1 MSKVTEIKPIF
12 ERQRKVYGYTLPVI
26 PDRLKYV
33 KVGQTT
39 REVETRVLEQ
49 FSQVGLIPKIYFDRI
64 AKHTNG
70 EYFTDYDLHL
80 FFEKNGIKRED
91 FGTSANEWFYFG
103 DHPEQAE
110 ILTDKFINMDY
121 SSVQKIEST
130 SAYNLRNEQ
139 EDAVHKTV
147 EYYNRTIS
155 NPLLS
160 KEFLWNAKPRF
171 GKTLTTYD
179 LARRLKLTSV
189 LIITNRPAIANSWY
203 DDFVKFIRWQDPKYL
218 FISESDSITKKG
230 PISRDEYITA
240 AKENLDSIDGFIAFY
255 SLQDLKGSDWA
266 GGDHDKHDWIKKQ
279 KFDLVVIDESHEG
292 VETFKTEKL
301 LEKIQRKFTLYL
313 SGTPFK
319 ALASNKFKEEQIFNW
334 SYSDEQRAKKDW
346 PKELDTNPYESLP
359 TLHLFTY
366 QMSRIIEQYL
376 EEGLDIDDKN
386 LDYTFDLNEFFST
399 KENGKFVY
407 ESSVK
412 LFLRNICQGK
422 YPFAPSEYRHKL
434 NHTLWLLNRVDSAKA
449 LEKLLRE
456 DEFFKDYKVVLAAGD
471 GEVLRDDGIE
481 EITDNNEAKKSLDKV
496 REAIKENEKTITL
509 SVGQLTTGVT
519 VPEWTGVM
527 ILSNIQSPALYF
539 QAAFRAQNPYSF
551 TDKGNGKLYIKE
563 NAYVFDFAPERT
575 LIQFDE
581 FANNLR
587 SDKAETRNDRKENI
601 KELINFFPVI
611 AEDKGGRMYELN
623 AEEVLKIPSSL
634 KATEVVRSG
643 FMSNFLFENISA
655 IFRVPKAL
663 EDIINKLK
671 KPFEESRKKTETKI
685 PEDINFDK
693 DGNILPNF
701 QKVINQT
708 DVLCG
713 PKIYGEIQ
721 DKLEDVKKE
730 DKPDKFIYDTSKI
743 VDDFVDN
750 KMDFS
755 ITKETYGFNDKDL
768 ERNKKDLKETIKKN
782 LKNEYESA
790 AYDIEIENKQI
801 ENKEKELDNTKDE
814 KLIEELKKEIEDHQ
828 AKKKEIED
836 NLYGKVTDIFKG
848 STEEHVIKTEIKAKE
863 KIKKSSEDEVR
874 GKLRGFSRTIP
885 SFLMSYGNRDVTL
898 KNYDQI
904 VDPDDFLDVT
914 GITVDEFKILRD
926 GFTEKVKG
934 KEEKIPGFFN
944 EPVFNSSIQ
953 EFYDTRDRLSD
964 YYKEGQKEDIFDFIP
979 SQKTNQKFTPRWVVD
994 LMLDILE
1001 KEYPNVFSD
1010 RNLKFADLYSKS
1022 GMFIVEIIKRLN
1034 KGLETEIP
1042 DQKER
1047 LKWIIEKQVYALA
1060 PTRTIYNI
1068 SRNYIM
1074 SDFVGIDDQNI
1085 KLCDLV
1091 PAAKQAQAK
1100 KEIEKLWGE
1109 GMKFDIIIGNPPY
1122 QESARG
1128 SNDTKFYSIYNKFLD
1143 SSYELADI
1151 VTMIHPARFLF
1162 EAGDTPRS
1170 WDKKMLNDPHLKVEM
1185 FEQDS
1190 KQIFQGPDIKGGLVI
1205 TLRDLNEKYGP
1216 IKKYIP
1222 NNTISSVFRKV
1233 TEKKDRNLSSIIYS
1247 AGSYKYNKDLDSGM
1261 SDPEYVKSVSYSLKT
1276 NAFERLPLDFHEE
1289 KPEDG
1294 KEYVEILGLINN
1306 VRFYKWIRKDFISDH
1321 DNLKYYKVAVPA
1333 SNGKGILGETLSSPV
1348 ILKPEMG
1355 HTQTFISI
1363 GQFKSLDEAESALK
1377 YIKTKFARTMLSVL
1391 KITQHNNPNTWK
1403 YVPLQDF
1410 TESSDIDWNK
1420 SIPEI
1425 DQQLYKKY
1433 GLSKDEI
1440 NFIEEKVAPME

>member
-1 MSKVTEIKPIF
+1 MTNIIEINPIIETE
-12 ERQRKVYGYTLPVI
+12 RKIYGYTLPII
-26 PDRLKYV
+26 PDRIKYV

-39 REVETRVLEQ
+39 RDVATRINEQ
-49 FSQVGLIPKIYFDRI
+49 LSQAGLIPKIYFDRV
-64 AKHTNG
+64 AKHSNG
-70 EYFTDYDLHL
+70 EYFTDYDLHQ
-80 FFEKNGIKRED
+80 FFEKNDIKRED

-130 SAYNLRNEQ
+130 SAYTLRKEQ
-139 EDAVHKTV
+139 EDAVCKTI
-147 EYYNRTIS
+147 EYYKRTLT

-160 KEFLWNAKPRF
+160 KKFLWNAKPRF

-179 LARRLKLTSV
+179 MIRRLELTSV

-203 DDFVKFIRWQDPKYL
+203 DDFVKFIRWQDPTYL

-230 PISRDEYITA
+230 PISREEYITV
-240 AKENLDSIDGFIAFY
+240 AKENLDSVDGFISFY

-266 GGDHDKHDWIKKQ
+266 GGDHAKNDWITKQ
-279 KFDLVVIDESHEG
+279 EFDLVVIDESHEG
-292 VETFKTEKL
+292 VDTFKTDKL
-301 LEKIQRKFTLYL
+301 LEKIQRKFTLHL

-319 ALASNKFKEEQIFNW
+319 ALASNKFNEEQIYNW
-334 SYSDEQRAKKDW
+334 SYADEQRAKKEW
-346 PKELDTNPYESLP
+346 PAELDTNPYENLP

-366 QMSRIIEQYL
+366 QMSRIMEQYL
-376 EEGLDIDDKN
+376 EEGVDIDDKN

-399 KENGKFVY
+399 KENGTFVY

-412 LFLRNICQGK
+412 LFLKNICQGK

-471 GEVLRDDGIE
+471 GEVLRDDGTE
-481 EITDNNEAKKSLDKV
+481 EIVDNNEAKKSLDKV
-496 REAIKENEKTITL
+496 RRAIKENEKTITL

-551 TDKGNGKLYIKE
+551 TDEDNGKLYIKE

-601 KELINFFPVI
+601 KELINFFPVV
-611 AEDKGGRMYELN
+611 AEDKNGRMYELN
-623 AEEVLKIPSSL
+623 AEEVLEIPSAL

-671 KPFEESRKKTETKI
+671 KPFEENRKKTETKI
-685 PEDINFDK
+685 PDNINLDENGDIIPDSA
-693 DGNILPNF
+693 I
-701 QKVINQT
+701 VINQT
-708 DVLCG
+708 NSLFG
-713 PKIYGEIQ
+713 PKIYKDAQ
-721 DKLEDVKKE
+721 DQVDSIRKE
-730 DKPDKFIYDTSKI
+730 DKPDKFIEDTSKL
-743 VDDFVDN
+743 VDDYVDN

-755 ITKETYGFNDKDL
+755 ETQKTYNFTDRDL
-768 ERNKKDLKETIKKN
+768 NKNKKDLKDTIKGN
-782 LKNEYESA
+782 LKKEYESA
-790 AYDIEIENKQI
+790 TYDIEIENKQI
-801 ENKEKELDNTKDE
+801 ENKEKELGNTKDE
-814 KLIEELKKEIEDHQ
+814 KAIEELKKEIEDHQ
-828 AKKKEIED
+828 AKKKEIEN
-836 NLYGKVTDIFKG
+836 NLYEKVAEVIKG
-848 STEEHVIKTEIKAKE
+848 STEEHVINTEIKVKE

-874 GKLRGFSRTIP
+874 EKLRGFSRTIP

-898 KNYDQI
+898 QNYDQI

-914 GITVDEFKILRD
+914 GITVDDFKILRD
-926 GFTEKVKG
+926 GFTEKIRG
-934 KEEKIPGFFN
+934 KKERIPGFFN

-964 YYKEGQKEDIFDFIP
+964 YYKEEQKEDIFDFIP
-979 SQKTNQKFTPRWVVD
+979 SQKTNQKFTPRWVVEF
-994 LMLDILE
+994 MLDILE

-1010 RNLKFADLYSKS
+1010 RNLKFADIYSKS
-1022 GMFIVEIIKRLN
+1022 GMFVVEIIKRLN

-1047 LKWIIEKQVYALA
+1047 LKWIIENQVYALA
-1060 PTRTIYNI
+1060 PTKTIYNI
-1068 SRNYIM
+1068 SKNYIM
-1074 SDFVGIDDQNI
+1074 SDFKDIDDKNI

-1091 PAAKQAQAK
+1091 PAAKQAKAK
-1100 KEIEKLWGE
+1100 EEIEKLWGE

-1122 QESARG
+1122 QENNSDRNRDDAIYHY
-1128 SNDTKFYSIYNKFLD
+1128 FYDAAFS
-1143 SSYELADI
+1143 LADT
-1151 VTMIHPARFLF
+1151 VTYITPARFLF
-1162 EAGDTPRS
+1162 NIGSTNKE
-1170 WDKKMLNDPHLKVEM
+1170 WNKKMLEDEHLCVKFYEKNS
-1185 FEQDS
+1185 E
-1190 KQIFQGPDIKGGLVI
+1190 QIFPGADIKGGLAI
-1205 TLRDLNEKYGP
+1205 TLRDRNKNLGP
-1216 IKKYIP
+1216 IGEFTSFKELDSILEKVSEISELDVFGQIMYVQLKFNLDVLLSDYP
-1222 NNTISSVFRKV
+1222 EYEDRVGNNRERRLVSSSFDRFPEVFRD
-1233 TEKKDRNLSSIIYS
+1233 TKKDGDICVLGRQNNQRVYKFINRRYIQDNGNL
-1247 AGSYKYNKDLDSGM
+1247 
-1261 SDPEYVKSVSYSLKT
+1261 
-1276 NAFERLPLDFHEE
+1276 
-1289 KPEDG
+1289 
-1294 KEYVEILGLINN
+1294 
-1306 VRFYKWIRKDFISDH
+1306 
-1321 DNLKYYKVAVPA
+1321 
-1333 SNGKGILGETLSSPV
+1333 ETFKV
-1348 ILKPEMG
+1348 ILPAANGSGAIGEVLSTPLIGEPLIG
-1355 HTQTFISI
+1355 HTQTFISL
-1363 GQFKSLDEAESALK
+1363 GSFADEYQAKALLK
-1377 YIKTKFARTMLSVL
+1377 YIKSKFARTMLGIR
-1391 KITQHNNPNTWK
+1391 KITQNNKTPETWSK
-1403 YVPLQDF
+1403 VPLQDF
-1410 TESSDIDWNK
+1410 TENSDIDWNK
-1420 SIPEI
+1420 SIAEI

-1433 GLSKDEI
+1433 GLSQEEI